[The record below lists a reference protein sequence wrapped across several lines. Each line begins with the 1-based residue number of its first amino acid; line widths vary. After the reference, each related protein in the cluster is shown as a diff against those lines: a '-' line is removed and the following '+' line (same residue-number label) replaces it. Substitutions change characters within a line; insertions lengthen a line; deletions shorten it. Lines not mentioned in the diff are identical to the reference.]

1 MELAKLKDTAEL
13 FKRVRSENDLS
24 KTALAKRINS
34 SVPYVSSIESKK
46 KIPGENLLTRL
57 ASEFSIDLEQC
68 LALREPSKLSIGK
81 KEVKRGRKKK
91 SVKGTSEKVIE
102 LHKEKGEVVLSEIT
116 SAAMLFR
123 TVRKA
128 NNLTLTMMKAQID
141 SPASYL
147 SSIETGNKIPG
158 KRLVTK
164 LAERFNLPLN
174 QCLKIAGFT
183 EEEES
188 KVEKKVQQQVQQEQ
202 MIEDK
207 TSKKSESILSSDLS
221 SIEYVEAE
229 YNNAEAENTAL
240 EEVKIDTQEKEL
252 VKNEISKKVD
262 KKEEVV
268 QLKEKPIVK
277 KVKRNT
283 EAVKLAKLDYCVVAK
298 GEFDLS
304 DGKSF
309 VADLNL
315 LMDKME
321 DGTNS
326 YEFTFVVD
334 AETNQT
340 VQLKMSQ
347 GIVTVESNKQK
358 HWIVQ

>member
-81 KEVKRGRKKK
+81 EEAKSGRKKK
-91 SVKGTSEKVIE
+91 SVKETSEKVIE
-102 LHKEKGEVVLSEIT
+102 LHKEKGEVVLSEIK

-128 NNLTLTMMKAQID
+128 NNLTLSMMKSQMD

-164 LAERFNLPLN
+164 LAERFNLPLV

-188 KVEKKVQQQVQQEQ
+188 KVEKQAQQEQ

-207 TSKKSESILSSDLS
+207 TSKKSESIISSDLS

-229 YNNAEAENTAL
+229 YSNVEAENTAI
-240 EEVKIDTQEKEL
+240 EEVKMKTQEKEL
-252 VKNEISKKVD
+252 AKNEISKKVN

-268 QLKEKPIVK
+268 QLKEKPLVK

-283 EAVKLAKLDYCVVAK
+283 EAVKTAKLDYCAVAK

-321 DGTNS
+321 DGKNS

>member
-1 MELAKLKDTAEL
+1 MNLAKLKDTAEL
-13 FKRVRSENDLS
+13 FKRVRDENDLS

-34 SVPYVSSIESKK
+34 SVPYLSSIESKK
-46 KIPGENLLTRL
+46 KVPGENLLARL
-57 ASEFSIDLEQC
+57 ASEFSIDLEEC
-68 LALREPSKLSIGK
+68 LALIEPSKQSIGK
-81 KEVKRGRKKK
+81 KDVKRGRKKK
-91 SVKGTSEKVIE
+91 LVEGPQQKVIE
-102 LHKEKGEVVLSEIT
+102 LHKEKEEVVLSEIKNVAT
-116 SAAMLFR
+116 LFR
-123 TVRKA
+123 TVRKS
-128 NNLTLTMMKAQID
+128 NNLTLSMMKSQMD

-147 SSIETGNKIPG
+147 SSIETGKKIPG

-164 LAERFNLPLN
+164 LAERFNLPLV

-188 KVEKKVQQQVQQEQ
+188 KVEQQAQQEQ
-202 MIEDK
+202 EKQMIKDK
-207 TSKKSESILSSDLS
+207 TSKKSESIISSDLS

-229 YNNAEAENTAL
+229 YNNVEAENTTI
-240 EEVKIDTQEKEL
+240 EEVKMEIQEKEL
-252 VKNEISKKVD
+252 AKNEISKKVD
-262 KKEEVV
+262 EKEEAVK
-268 QLKEKPIVK
+268 LKEKPFVK

-283 EAVKLAKLDYCVVAK
+283 EAVKLAKLDYCTVAK

-326 YEFTFVVD
+326 YEFNFVVD

>member
-1 MELAKLKDTAEL
+1 MELAKLKDTADL
-13 FKRVRSENDLS
+13 FKTVRSENDLS

-34 SVPYVSSIESKK
+34 SVPYVSSIEARK

-81 KEVKRGRKKK
+81 KKIKRGRKKETAK
-91 SVKGTSEKVIE
+91 ETNEKVIE
-102 LHKEKGEVVLSEIT
+102 LHKEKGEVVLSEIKN
-116 SAAMLFR
+116 AAMLFR

-128 NNLTLTMMKAQID
+128 NNFTLSMMKSQMD

-164 LAERFNLPLN
+164 LAERFNLPLV

-183 EEEES
+183 AEEES
-188 KVEKKVQQQVQQEQ
+188 KVEKEVQQEQ
-202 MIEDK
+202 MIEIEDK
-207 TSKKSESILSSDLS
+207 ISKKSKSISSSDLS

-229 YNNAEAENTAL
+229 YNNVEAENTAL
-240 EEVKIDTQEKEL
+240 KEVKMETQEKEL
-252 VKNEISKKVD
+252 AKNEISKEVD

-268 QLKEKPIVK
+268 QLKEKPLVK
-277 KVKRNT
+277 KVKFGT
-283 EAVKLAKLDYCVVAK
+283 EAVKLANLDYCTVAK

-321 DGTNS
+321 NGSKS
-326 YEFTFVVD
+326 YELTFVVD
-334 AETNQT
+334 AETSQT
-340 VQLKMSQ
+340 VQVKMHQ
-347 GIVTVESNKQK
+347 GIVTIESNKQK